1 MNITL
6 WIIQTLLAL
15 MFFMAGAMKI
25 FKPQKELSAKLGD
38 WVDQFSEN
46 NIKLIGLLEVLGSI
60 GILLPMAI
68 NVMPIFNPLAAIGLA
83 LTMGGAIKVHY
94 ERKETN
100 KIISNLVLMSLALF
114 VAVGR
119 LCLVPII

>member
-68 NVMPIFNPLAAIGLA
+68 NVMPIFTPLAAIGLA